1 MDAALAAED
10 VRASA
15 SRPAFQGLLT
25 ATDFVAALTLTIDLV
40 VIVGSVVARS
50 MFNAPVEWAD
60 DIARGLMV
68 ASSFFGAASA
78 VARSESLGVDFFLQL
93 LSSSVRRV
101 VLAIGSLL
109 VVVISGYVSWNA
121 LHLGWMT

>member
-1 MDAALAAED
+1 MDAALAADD

-15 SRPAFQGLLT
+15 GPSPLRGLLT
-25 ATDFVAALTLTIDLV
+25 ATDFIAALTLTIDLV

-78 VARSESLGVDFFLQL
+78 VARSESLGVDFFVQL
-93 LSSSVRRV
+93 LSPSVRRV
-101 VLAIGSLL
+101 VLAIDALL
-109 VVVISGYVSWNA
+109 VLV
-121 LHLGWMT
+121 